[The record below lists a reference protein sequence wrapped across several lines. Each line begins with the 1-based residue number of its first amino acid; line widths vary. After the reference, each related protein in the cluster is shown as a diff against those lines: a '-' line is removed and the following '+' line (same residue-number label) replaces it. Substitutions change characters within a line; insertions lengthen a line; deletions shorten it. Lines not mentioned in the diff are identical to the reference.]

1 MAYTWSEIET
11 DSETINQFVITRKT
25 WVTRAQNGYL
35 MRLDRQIYNS
45 NGILLTAVNQ
55 LVFIQS
61 ALIPTAIV
69 WTQESEQT
77 IDSSFGGYDFSLR
90 TRTYSGAADRG
101 HDRFFMSEGTNFLDG
116 TPTALINASIEVT
129 AVTLDQIMYGA

>member
-1 MAYTWSEIET
+1 MAYTWAEIET
-11 DSETINQFVITRKT
+11 SSETINQFVIERKT

-45 NGILLTAVNQ
+45 NGILLTAKTQ
-55 LVFIQS
+55 IVFVQQPI
-61 ALIPTAIV
+61 IPTSIV

-77 IDSSFGGYDFSLR
+77 IDSSYGGYDFSLR
-90 TRTYSGAADRG
+90 TRTFSGIANRG
-101 HDRFFMSEGTNFLDG
+101 HDFFFMSEGTNFLDG

-129 AVTLDQIMYGA
+129 AVTLDEIMYGA